1 MHMHKKRAT
10 NMNIETSLCL
20 NCLKPFFNPQPQSG
34 EGNIGMH
41 VVCPS
46 VLSVRP
52 SVSLSIFL

>member
-1 MHMHKKRAT
+1 
-10 NMNIETSLCL
+10 MNIETSLCL